1 MMFLHSSR
9 RITSRVSRG
18 KSLATKLL
26 IAKTTTTTTTNQFFS
41 SSAENILDGSNNN
54 GDDIAH
60 CDVVQGPSLL
70 RTPAIRPHPS
80 LLFLP
85 GLRSLPFWTSDTT
98 TSSASS
104 SPSSSSSPRR
114 IAYND
119 PAVTKAVKYLESN
132 IDIIREEYLRVS
144 PSMTSDYD
152 GLQDHV
158 QTHSSGSS
166 GSGVGSDSKDDK
178 NGSQL
183 HEGTWDWYTY
193 MSKGNIQGHFVLK
206 FPETSRI
213 INEGFRGLNNNYQL
227 FEGTPFGFAFFSSL
241 GPGAKIAS
249 HNAPTNLRLRIHLPI
264 VVPTTTTT
272 TTTSSKSSSEK
283 DGNDDDDD
291 DINKE
296 TGLPYCGIRVGNSI
310 RSYQNND
317 NNALVLDDAFD
328 HEVWNDT
335 NVTRVVLLVDIWHP
349 DINRIEKEAIV
360 DMFQTAK
367 KAGLWKR

>member
-1 MMFLHSSR
+1 MLLHISN
-9 RITSRVSRG
+9 RIISRVIRG
-18 KSLATKLL
+18 KTLATKLL
-26 IAKTTTTTTTNQFFS
+26 TATTMSTTTTNQFFS
-41 SSAENILDGSNNN
+41 SSAEKIIDGSNTN

-70 RTPAIRPHPS
+70 RTPAVRPHPS

-85 GLRSLPFWTSDTT
+85 GLRSLPFWTSET
-98 TSSASS
+98 
-104 SPSSSSSPRR
+104 SPRR

-119 PAVTKAVKYLESN
+119 PAVTKAVKYLESHV
-132 IDIIREEYLRVS
+132 DIIREEYLRVS
-144 PSMTSDYD
+144 PSMLSDYD

-158 QTHSSGSS
+158 QTHSSSS
-166 GSGVGSDSKDDK
+166 GSDSGSGSGSGGSNRNSDSKDDK
-178 NGSQL
+178 NDTNSSQL
-183 HEGTWDWYTY
+183 HEGKWDWYTY

-213 INEGFRGLNNNYQL
+213 INEGFRGMTNNYQL
-227 FEGTPFGFAFFSSL
+227 FEGTPFGFVFFSSL

-264 VVPTTTTT
+264 VVP
-272 TTTSSKSSSEK
+272 SSSRSSSSSEK
-283 DGNDDDDD
+283 DNNDDDDD
-291 DINKE
+291 DSINNE
-296 TGLPYCGIRVGNSI
+296 TGLPYCGIRVGTSI
-310 RSYQNND
+310 RSYYQNNNN

-335 NVTRVVLLVDIWHP
+335 TNPPSTRVVLLVDIWHP
-349 DINRIEKEAIV
+349 DIKQIEKETIV